1 MRPCSLPMF
10 ESIGPWIPDALAS
23 RAGISRSAAAVLAP
37 LGMLMLAYLAGV
49 VAERV
54 LRLML
59 SRSSASATRVDDVV
73 ARALHGPTRILAA
86 LYGLGFALLVVDL
99 PPAAHHWTRVLLGIL
114 VGVSIVV
121 IAARLVSG
129 FVDLYGAS
137 AHLEGPARRV
147 ARRVTALAIWSLGL
161 LLVAQSQGI
170 NVTPLLTTLGL
181 AGLAVALAFQDTLSN
196 LFAGVYI
203 QADRPLEVGHYVRLE
218 EHKLEGHV
226 VEVGWR
232 TSKIR
237 TLGNNLIVV
246 PNARLA
252 NMIVTDY
259 DLPDPKMSLLV
270 NIVAARGTDPR
281 ELVSVLEDEARIAS
295 KEVPGM
301 LAEPAPFVR
310 VIPGFTDAGLEVTV
324 ISQVGTFVDQ
334 YLVQDELR
342 RRIDA
347 RLKKE
352 GIELGAPRRVLEIH
366 EPRAHSSGAGS
377 AFAAGDHARRRS

>member
-1 MRPCSLPMF
+1 MF
-10 ESIGPWIPDALAS
+10 ESIGPWIAEDLAR
-23 RAGISRSAAAVLAP
+23 RAGISRSVAAILAP
-37 LGMLMLAYLAGV
+37 LGMLALAYLAGV
-49 VAERV
+49 LIERGM
-54 LRLML
+54 RAML
-59 SRSSASATRVDDVV
+59 SRASASKTRVDDLV
-73 ARALHGPTRILAA
+73 ARALHGPTRVLAV
-86 LYGLGFALLVVDL
+86 LYGLGFAVLVIDL
-99 PPAAHHWTRVLLGIL
+99 PAAAHHWTRVLLGIL

-121 IAARLVSG
+121 VAARLVGG
-129 FVDLYGAS
+129 FVELYGAT
-137 AHLEGPARRV
+137 ARLEGPARRV
-147 ARRVTALAIWSLGL
+147 ARRVTTLAIWSLGL

-218 EHKLEGHV
+218 EHKLEGYV

-237 TLGNNLIVV
+237 TLGNNLIVI

-252 NMIVTDY
+252 NTIVTDY
-259 DLPDPKMSLLV
+259 DLPEPHMSLLV
-270 NIVAARGTDPR
+270 NVVAARGTDPR
-281 ELVSVLEDEARIAS
+281 ELVRILEDEAAIAS

-310 VIPGFTDAGLEVTV
+310 VIPGFTESGLEVTV
-324 ISQVGTFVDQ
+324 ISQVRTFVDQ
-334 YLVQDELR
+334 YLAQDELR

-347 RLKKE
+347 RLKRE
-352 GIELGAPRRVLEIH
+352 GIELGSPRRIVEVQ
-366 EPRAHSSGAGS
+366 ERAQRSGAGS
-377 AFAAGDHARRRS
+377 ADAAGDHARRLS